1 MSAPQ
6 FRWVAGAPLQL
17 TQLLSAHRL
26 ADALE
31 QGRVFVDGQRAS
43 GAREVAGGAVV
54 EVFPLRPQ
62 ASIELLREV
71 EQVVAVYKPAP
82 LVTEPDKSGADCV
95 LSQLA
100 LRLGVPMAEL
110 FAISRLDVGVS
121 GVLLVAV
128 TAAARQRLL
137 AERAAGTLTRRYV
150 ALAAGVPEP
159 AEGEWNEALGPGG
172 AGKRALARSGQ
183 DGGQSARTRYRVVG
197 TAGSV
202 VPAGPAT
209 SLLGLSPVTGRTHQ
223 LRVHASA
230 HGAPLLGDRKYA
242 GPVRMT
248 AADGAVRALT
258 QVMLHAAWV
267 EWGPAGRRQRVVSK
281 PVGVLSETWLALGG
295 EASALELALD

>member
-6 FRWVAGAPLQL
+6 FRWVASAPLQL
-17 TQLLSAHRL
+17 TQLLSGHGL

-43 GAREVAGGAVV
+43 GPREVAGGGVV

-100 LRLGVPMAEL
+100 LRLGVATSEL

-128 TAAARQRLL
+128 TAEARQRLL

-183 DGGQSARTRYRVVG
+183 GGQSARTRYRVVG
-197 TAGSV
+197 TARSV

-209 SLLGLSPVTGRTHQ
+209 SLLALSPVTGRTHQ

-258 QVMLHAAWV
+258 QVLLHAAWV

-281 PVGVLSETWLALGG
+281 PVGALSETWLALGG